1 MYKNILL
8 VFIFLL
14 ITGTGCSRK
23 DRTNIKQLFNRDE
36 IYHKSLLNTQ
46 KAQLIASF
54 ETKALLTA
62 TYLNPVFGNLKNQ
75 NFSVDV
81 SGGEYFFV
89 GVYISGSKTNKFN
102 EKGYS
107 LTLNG
112 MKPIEIKKLD
122 KDDPL
127 KYEMP
132 MVDNWSTYYKVKF
145 PTVYNTKKLKL
156 VFASD
161 RFGKDI
167 MIFRKRKL
175 K

>member
-1 MYKNILL
+1 MYKSILL
-8 VFIFLL
+8 VFSFFLIL
-14 ITGTGCSRK
+14 GCSGAKER
-23 DRTNIKQLFNRDE
+23 NLKQLFNRDE

-54 ETKALLTA
+54 ETKALMTA
-62 TYLNPVFGNLKNQ
+62 TYLNPVFGNNKYKNL
-75 NFSVDV
+75 SIDV
-81 SGGEYFFV
+81 SGGEWFFI

-102 EKGYS
+102 EKGYY

-112 MKPIEIKKLD
+112 NEPIEIKKLD

-145 PTVYNTKKLKL
+145 PTVHSKKLKL
-156 VFASD
+156 VFGSD
-161 RFGKDI
+161 RFGEDI